1 MFRERHLPAVM
12 FLMKKHTEHARMVAE
27 EVAADAN
34 TAVKLHA
41 AAQAEEEAKEGSQH
55 ERKV

>member
-1 MFRERHLPAVM
+1 M
-12 FLMKKHTEHARMVAE
+12 LMLLTQKYMEHARMVAE

-41 AAQAEEEAKEGSQH
+41 AAQAAEEEAAL
-55 ERKV
+55 

>member
-1 MFRERHLPAVM
+1 MVMLLTQKRMAPA
-12 FLMKKHTEHARMVAE
+12 RSDAE

-41 AAQAEEEAKEGSQH
+41 AAQAAAAEAAL
-55 ERKV
+55 

>member
-41 AAQAEEEAKEGSQH
+41 AAQAEEEAKA
-55 ERKV
+55 VL

>member
-1 MFRERHLPAVM
+1 MRLPTVM
-12 FLMKKHTEHARMVAE
+12 LSTQKYMEHARMVAE

-41 AAQAEEEAKEGSQH
+41 AAQAAEEEAAL
-55 ERKV
+55 